1 MSHAPRAI
9 GTGVQGSDAGLLETL
24 HELSRG
30 AGMHELSIAVSLVE
44 SACDQLPQLGDG
56 ARIAAL
62 HVRIGPLAGVVT
74 EALRFSF
81 DVAAAG
87 TAIEGARLEIEEV
100 ALTAWCDR
108 CGGERRLVS
117 MQLLQ
122 CPDCGAPTP
131 RILTGRELELAAL
144 EVFDDGPN
152 R

>member
-1 MSHAPRAI
+1 
-9 GTGVQGSDAGLLETL
+9 
-24 HELSRG
+24 
-30 AGMHELSIAVSLVE
+30 MHELSIAVSLVE
-44 SACDQLPQLGDG
+44 IACAQLPRLGDG

-62 HVRIGPLAGVVT
+62 HVRIGPLAGVVA

-87 TAIEGARLEIEEV
+87 TAVEGARLDIEEV

-108 CGGERRLVS
+108 CGGGRRIDS

-122 CPDCGAPTP
+122 CPDCGASTP
-131 RILTGRELELAAL
+131 RILTGRELELEAL